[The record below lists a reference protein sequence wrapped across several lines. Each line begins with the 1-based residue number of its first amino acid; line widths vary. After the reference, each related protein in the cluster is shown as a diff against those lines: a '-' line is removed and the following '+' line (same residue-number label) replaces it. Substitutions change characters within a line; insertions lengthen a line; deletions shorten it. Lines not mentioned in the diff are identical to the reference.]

1 MAFQQVDSQ
10 LARRSLPAG
19 LSLGWLVALVVFLV
33 AIRSNGYG
41 SDLGYWSSWMSQ
53 LHTGGY
59 RVVNANYPPLL
70 LHWLWVG
77 AQFLDGVALGLVST
91 ELVKWWTVFPV
102 WLSWIFLIY
111 QVACALERSGI
122 TPRSSWVFWLTVC
135 NPAIIADGP
144 QWGQVDLLP
153 WIPISLGLIAHQRG
167 RHLLGPIF
175 FVLGVAAKFQAIV
188 YAPIF
193 AGLYLRAVVSQR
205 RLLWAIPVGAC
216 VFFICFLPFF
226 VVERGWEQV
235 AQAYWNNIGGQPA
248 ASNNAGNL
256 WKLLGVGEVLG
267 SQPLFQGQEFAWA
280 TPKVIGLFL
289 FGMSACLIFVR
300 SLRKDADIWG
310 LAVAANFCFFA
321 FCPEMHERYLFG
333 AVPAAAMWAANDRS
347 KGGWYALATA
357 ITFLNISF
365 VHFPRDNHEWQVIS
379 ALAVGVAV
387 LLFLKHAGL
396 RVPSRI
402 PSNLDMYPRAT
413 MVCVSLAPLVMF
425 AEQVSSVKDINV
437 AAAKV
442 GESILLADLTPA
454 SFKQEWGSPRFQRRL
469 NRGEV
474 EFSDA
479 VISSGIMVHASS
491 EVRFQLPQGRFEL
504 SGRCGPQKIANSTST
519 MRFTVMLG
527 AELLWESA
535 DTKGASPAVP
545 FTVVLQGPGEF
556 ALVVDPLGSNFGDHG
571 LWGDV
576 ALRRLE

>member
-1 MAFQQVDSQ
+1 
-10 LARRSLPAG
+10 
-19 LSLGWLVALVVFLV
+19 
-33 AIRSNGYG
+33 
-41 SDLGYWSSWMSQ
+41 
-53 LHTGGY
+53 
-59 RVVNANYPPLL
+59 
-70 LHWLWVG
+70 
-77 AQFLDGVALGLVST
+77 
-91 ELVKWWTVFPV
+91 
-102 WLSWIFLIY
+102 
-111 QVACALERSGI
+111 
-122 TPRSSWVFWLTVC
+122 
-135 NPAIIADGP
+135 
-144 QWGQVDLLP
+144 
-153 WIPISLGLIAHQRG
+153 
-167 RHLLGPIF
+167 
-175 FVLGVAAKFQAIV
+175 VLGVAAKFQAIV

-333 AVPAAAMWAANDRS
+333 AVPAAAMWAAHDRS
-347 KGGWYALATA
+347 KSGWYALATA